1 MKSEDIFKRS
11 YFKSLGL
18 ICEDEETT
26 EKTTEETPETEVKQ
40 ITFLTSDPTLI
51 DTLNNAFE
59 EVVFFVTNEDGEVE
73 EVKFGKDSFGNI
85 EISEINDVTE
95 EDEDVIEEEDEETE
109 EMDDE
114 EIDDEEI
121 VEEETKRICKNAK
134 VCKK

>member
-26 EKTTEETPETEVKQ
+26 EETTEETPETEVKQ
-40 ITFLTSDPTLI
+40 ITFLTSDDALI

-73 EVKFGKDSFGNI
+73 EVKFKKDSFGNI
-85 EISEINDVTE
+85 EISEVNDVTE
-95 EDEDVIEEEDEETE
+95 EDEDLIEEDDEETE
-109 EMDDE
+109 EMDEE